1 MNRKTSITALFLF
14 FGVSFSAPSFSSIYQ
29 VTAHLGNYNDNKGNY
44 CGLSVGKY
52 FESNNAWSL
61 CSGESWSYKGENY
74 TATNVKIT
82 AGQLQVLD
90 NEKNKNFRAYSVSYY
105 SSSCGSGSQVNP
117 DTGQCEQTPP
127 TCENG
132 QEFNPDSGL
141 CEDPPPY
148 CEQSSTLDSIFAAE
162 QSCAADGG
170 VFSYQCHNGNDFTDP
185 SLETT
190 CNEPPDACVM
200 GFPNWPECLDDY
212 NPTNPI
218 DPPDGGFVNP
228 DGSTGNSPDPS
239 FNKPEPD
246 PVTPSDTT
254 DTALLEAFQNMNR
267 DSNQAL
273 GHISEDINKGNADIK
288 NKLDDVKNSTNAVGQ
303 SIVDQMNQDY
313 QIAQQNRQAISDQNM
328 IIGKAA
334 QGVSDSVMAGSGEI
348 VDEVRLQGT
357 RLNDSLSKIA
367 DKLCDPREPDANC
380 EDLHGLGNAT
390 VSDIIHDVADS
401 TDIITDRAYTGV
413 VSAAQGF
420 VNDSGT
426 ADIEAVITS
435 DIDSLIDVFPSSGS
449 CSPFS
454 LPTAQGM
461 VTFDCTF
468 SDKAKTL
475 ISFILYVYTA
485 WTLISILLSGIT
497 PVPNQQSNKG

>member
-1 MNRKTSITALFLF
+1 MNRKTSIIALFLF
-14 FGVSFSAPSFSSIYQ
+14 FGVSFSVSARESVYLITSINSGSTVSCGAPYS
-29 VTAHLGNYNDNKGNY
+29 TGNYVIYSK
-44 CGLSVGKY
+44 L
-52 FESNNAWSL
+52 
-61 CSGESWSYKGENY
+61 
-74 TATNVKIT
+74 
-82 AGQLQVLD
+82 
-90 NEKNKNFRAYSVSYY
+90 KNFCIGGTFTYNGTTHTIT
-105 SSSCGSGSQVNP
+105 SSGIGSGIYWKVWAGNGISHTVGGIKRQSHSCTDNQQVNP
-117 DTGQCEQTPP
+117 NTGQCENAPP

-141 CEDPPPY
+141 CEDPTPY

-162 QSCAADGG
+162 QSCAAEGG

-246 PVTPSDTT
+246 PVTPNETT

-267 DSNQAL
+267 DNNQAL

-334 QGVSDSVMAGSGEI
+334 QGVSDSVIEGSGDV

-357 RLNDSLSKIA
+357 RLNDSLNKIA

-401 TDIITDRAYTGV
+401 TDTITDRAYTGV

-435 DIDSLIDVFPSSGS
+435 DIDSFMDVFPSSGS

-454 LPTAQGM
+454 LPTAQGI

-497 PVPNQQSNKG
+497 PVPNQQPNKG